1 MIVFLRNT
9 LQLVARNTTSF
20 CYGLEVP
27 LVVFCWS
34 CWLHGQL
41 SSIDINCHNLKHKI
55 VFVCF
60 HFCKH
65 LTSLTRHCVRMSR
78 VKVKVDFLETIK
90 AFLYR
95 YIKAFTDPKVVVGSI
110 ILLISLPYWL
120 MGLPLPCKQH

>member
-1 MIVFLRNT
+1 MLE
-9 LQLVARNTTSF
+9 
-20 CYGLEVP
+20 GLFDCI
-27 LVVFCWS
+27 LKKY
-34 CWLHGQL
+34 
-41 SSIDINCHNLKHKI
+41 SSIGSKKYYILLLWTRGALGG
-55 VFVCF
+55 VLLELLAF
-60 HFCKH
+60 HF
-65 LTSLTRHCVRMSR
+65 LTRHCVRMSR